1 VAAVN
6 TTTQEE
12 TKMAEVKELQV
23 GFRKTVSD
31 GNYGNETHEARL
43 TVTITADDAGYGLEE
58 MLASFT
64 TVLEG
69 HVNSRFRQSSN
80 EHIRYVMESPE
91 EREARR
97 RQQQAEREARLAA
110 AAAQDA
116 ASLFVGDEDEDEDED
131 DDDDD
136 ERSF

>member
-43 TVTITADDAGYGLEE
+43 
-58 MLASFT
+58 
-64 TVLEG
+64 
-69 HVNSRFRQSSN
+69 
-80 EHIRYVMESPE
+80 
-91 EREARR
+91 
-97 RQQQAEREARLAA
+97 AA